1 MKIAVYTIAL
11 NEEDNI
17 QQWYDSAKD
26 ADYLLIADTGST
38 DKTVRL
44 AKKLGIN
51 VIKISIKPWRFD
63 DARQAAL
70 ASLPTDI
77 DMCVSLDMDEVLAPG
92 WRKALEELDD
102 DVTQVNYKYTWSW
115 RDPTSRTQPQV
126 VYVADK
132 VHARH
137 GYRWKYLVH
146 EVVVPD
152 RNDSH
157 KKVDSEDFEIY
168 HYGDIERSP
177 NRYNEMVYQTW
188 EENKDDKRY
197 WVYKYEC
204 LLAEDADKARATVF
218 EYLKKFKN
226 DLSNEEKAKAYR
238 TIFLTNSFKY
248 YKMLKKSIRLSP
260 NTRDYYVDSAI
271 VEFNRGHLRRARKF
285 AKKAMTIS
293 TRKLDMTYQE
303 YVWGYLM
310 KNMLYVCNYNLRF
323 KNRNNKLAFN
333 VSSLTSSSFDLF
345 KETDVV

>member
-11 NEEDNI
+11 NEESNVE
-17 QQWYDSAKD
+17 QWYESAKD

-63 DARQAAL
+63 DARNAAL

-77 DMCVSLDMDEVLAPG
+77 DLCISLDMDEVLAPG

-115 RDPTSRTQPQV
+115 RDPASRTQPQV
-126 VYVADK
+126 VYIANK

-146 EVVVPD
+146 EVPLPD

-157 KKVDSEDFEIY
+157 KFGYSEDFEIH
-168 HYGDIERSP
+168 HYADIERSSQ
-177 NRYNEMVYQTW
+177 RYNEMVYQTW
-188 EENKDDKRY
+188 EENKEDKRY

-204 LLAEDADKARATVF
+204 LLGEDISKTQETIF
-218 EYLKKFKN
+218 EYLKKFK
-226 DLSNEEKAKAYR
+226 DSLTNEEIAKAYHVL
-238 TIFLTNSFKY
+238 FFSDSVKY
-248 YKMLKKSIRLSP
+248 YKMLKKAQRLQP
-260 NTRDYYVDSAI
+260 HVRDYYVDSAI
-271 VEFNRGHLRRARKF
+271 VEYNRNHIRRARKY
-285 AKKAMTIS
+285 AKKALAIT
-293 TRKLDMTYQE
+293 TRKLDMSYRE

-310 KNMLYVCNYNLRF
+310 KNMLYVCNYNLKF
-323 KNRNNKLAFN
+323 KNRKNKLHFN
-333 VSSLTSSSFDLF
+333 VGSITSSSFDLF
-345 KETDVV
+345 KESDVV

>member
-11 NEEDNI
+11 NEEKNVE
-17 QQWYDSAKD
+17 QWYESAKD

-63 DARQAAL
+63 DARNAAL
-70 ASLPTDI
+70 AALPDNI

-115 RDPTSRTQPQV
+115 RDPQSRTQPQT
-126 VYVADK
+126 VYVTNK

-146 EVVVPD
+146 ELPLPD
-152 RNDSH
+152 RNEKH
-157 KKVDSEDFEIY
+157 KIAFSENFEIH
-168 HYGDIERSP
+168 HYSDIERSSQ
-177 NRYNEMVYQTW
+177 RYNEMIYQTL

-197 WVYKYEC
+197 WNYSIDC
-204 LLAEDADKARATVF
+204 LIADNPEKARRTIK

-226 DLSNEEKAKAYR
+226 ELSDEEIAKVYHSWFV
-238 TIFLTNSFKY
+238 TDINKY
-248 YKMLKKSIRLSP
+248 YRMLKKSRKLAP
-260 NTRDYYVDSAI
+260 HVRDYYVDSAI
-271 VEFNRGHLRRARKF
+271 LEFTRGHLRRAKKY
-285 AKKAMTIS
+285 AKQAMAIT
-293 TRKLDMTYQE
+293 TRKLDTSYRE

-310 KNMLYVCNYNLRF
+310 KNMLYVCNYNLKF
-323 KNRNNKLAFN
+323 KNRKQKISFN
-333 VSSLTSSSFDLF
+333 PTSLTSSSFDLF
-345 KETDVV
+345 KD